1 MDLQLKNKSVLIT
14 GSSKGIG
21 FALAKILAGEG
32 CNVGIC
38 ARNADEVNAA
48 VVAIQAM
55 GVKAHGEV
63 VDVTDSASLESWVG
77 NCADALGGV
86 DGFVANVSAGGADS
100 EESGWRSNFEA
111 DVLAS
116 WKAVNAAKPYLEKSD
131 SGSIVSIGS
140 TASLEAFAGAV
151 PYGAMK
157 AALLNYFGNLAQDL
171 APMGIRVNTVSPG
184 PIFIE
189 GGAWDQIKT
198 AMPEIYEST
207 VAMIPAGR
215 MGSAEEVCGQVALL
229 LSPLSA
235 YTSGTNVVID
245 GGFTKRI
252 QF

>member
-21 FALAKILAGEG
+21 FALAKMLAGEG

-38 ARNADEVNAA
+38 ARNADEVSAA
-48 VVAIQAM
+48 VAAIQAM

-86 DGFVANVSAGGADS
+86 DGFVANVSAGGADA

-184 PIFIE
+184 PIFID

-215 MGSAEEVCGQVALL
+215 MGSAEEVCVQVALL
-229 LSPLSA
+229 LSPLSG

>member
-21 FALAKILAGEG
+21 FALAKTLAAEG

-38 ARNADEVNAA
+38 ARNADEVSAA
-48 VVAIQAM
+48 VAAIQAM

-86 DGFVANVSAGGADS
+86 DGFVANVSAGGADA

>member
-21 FALAKILAGEG
+21 FALAKTLAAEG

-48 VVAIQAM
+48 VDTIKAM

-63 VDVTDSASLESWVG
+63 VDVTDSASLEAWVG

-86 DGFVANVSAGGADS
+86 DGFVANVSAGGADA

-116 WKAVNAAKPYLEKSD
+116 WKAVNAAKPHLEKSD
-131 SGSIVSIGS
+131 YGSIVSIGS

-184 PIFIE
+184 PIFID
-189 GGAWDQIKT
+189 GGAWDQIKA

-215 MGSAEEVCGQVALL
+215 MGTAEEVCVQVALL

-245 GGFTKRI
+245 GGFTKRV

>member
-48 VVAIQAM
+48 VAAIQAM

>member
-21 FALAKILAGEG
+21 FALAKTLAAEG

-38 ARNADEVNAA
+38 ARNADEVSAA
-48 VVAIQAM
+48 VAAIQAM

-86 DGFVANVSAGGADS
+86 DGFVANVSAGGADA

-184 PIFIE
+184 PIFID

-215 MGSAEEVCGQVALL
+215 MGSAEEVCVQVALL
-229 LSPLSA
+229 LSPLSG

>member
-21 FALAKILAGEG
+21 FALAKTLAAEG

-48 VVAIQAM
+48 VDTIKAM

-63 VDVTDSASLESWVG
+63 VDVTDSASLEAWVG

-86 DGFVANVSAGGADS
+86 DGFVANVSAGGADA

-116 WKAVNAAKPYLEKSD
+116 WKAVNAAKPHLEKSD
-131 SGSIVSIGS
+131 CGSIVSIGS

-184 PIFIE
+184 PIFID
-189 GGAWDQIKT
+189 GGAWDQIKA

-215 MGSAEEVCGQVALL
+215 MGTAEEVCAQVALL

-245 GGFTKRI
+245 GGFTKRV

>member
-21 FALAKILAGEG
+21 FALAKMLAGEG

-38 ARNADEVNAA
+38 ARNADEVSAA
-48 VVAIQAM
+48 VAAIQAM

-86 DGFVANVSAGGADS
+86 DGFVANVSAGGADA

-229 LSPLSA
+229 LSPLSG

>member
-48 VVAIQAM
+48 VAAIQAM

-86 DGFVANVSAGGADS
+86 DGFVANVSAGGADA

>member
-1 MDLQLKNKSVLIT
+1 MDLQLKNKTVLIT

-21 FALAKILAGEG
+21 FVMAKTLAAEG

-38 ARNADEVNAA
+38 ARNADEVKAA
-48 VVAIQAM
+48 VEAVQAL

-63 VDVTDSASLESWVG
+63 VDVTDSLSLENWIKA
-77 NCADALGGV
+77 CADALGGV
-86 DGFVANVSAGGADS
+86 DGFVANVSAGGADNG
-100 EESGWRSNFEA
+100 ESGWRGNFEA

-116 WKAVNAAKPYLEKSD
+116 WKAVNAVKPYLEASD
-131 SGSIVSIGS
+131 CGAIVSIGS

-157 AALLNYFGNLAQDL
+157 AALLNYFGNLAQEL
-171 APMGIRVNTVSPG
+171 APVGIRVNSVSPG
-184 PIFIE
+184 PIYFA
-189 GGAWDQIKT
+189 GGAWEEIRG

-207 VAMIPAGR
+207 VANIPAGR
-215 MGSAEEVCGQVALL
+215 MGSPAEVCAQVALL
-229 LSPLSA
+229 LSPLAA
-235 YTSGTNVVID
+235 YTTGTNVVVD

>member
-1 MDLQLKNKSVLIT
+1 MDFQLKNKTVLIT

-21 FALAKILAGEG
+21 FALAKTLAAEG
-32 CNVGIC
+32 CDVGIC
-38 ARNADEVNAA
+38 ARNADEVAAA
-48 VVAIQAM
+48 VAAIQAM

-63 VDVTDSASLESWVG
+63 VDVTDSASLEAWIKA
-77 NCADALGGV
+77 CAEALGGV
-86 DGFVANVSAGGADS
+86 DGFVANVSAGGADN

-116 WKAVNAAKPYLEKSD
+116 WKAVNAVKPYLEASD
-131 SGSIVSIGS
+131 CGAIVSIGS

-157 AALLNYFGNLAQDL
+157 AALLNYFGNLAQEL
-171 APMGIRVNTVSPG
+171 APAGIRVNSVSPG
-184 PIFIE
+184 PIYFK
-189 GGAWDQIKT
+189 GGAWEDIRA
-198 AMPEIYEST
+198 AMPEIYDGT
-207 VAMIPAGR
+207 VANIPAGR
-215 MGSAEEVCGQVALL
+215 MGSPEEVCVQVALL
-229 LSPLSA
+229 LSPLSG

>member
-1 MDLQLKNKSVLIT
+1 MDLQLKDKTVLIT

-21 FALAKILAGEG
+21 FAMAKTLAAEG

-38 ARNADEVNAA
+38 ARNQDEVNAA
-48 VVAIQAM
+48 VETIRGM
-55 GVKAHGEV
+55 GVKAHGQV
-63 VDVTDSASLESWVG
+63 VDVTDSASLESWIAA
-77 NCADALGGV
+77 CADSLGGI
-86 DGFVANVSAGGADS
+86 DGFVANVSAGGADA

-116 WKAVNAAKPYLEKSD
+116 WKAVNAVKPYLEKS
-131 SGSIVSIGS
+131 SCGSIVSIGS
-140 TASLEAFAGAV
+140 TAALEAFAGAV

-171 APMGIRVNTVSPG
+171 APLGIRVNSVSPG

-189 GGAWDQIKT
+189 GGAWDQIKQ

-207 VAMIPAGR
+207 VAAIPAGR
-215 MGSAEEVCGQVALL
+215 MGTGEEVCVQVALL

-235 YTSGTNVVID
+235 YTTGTNVVVD

-252 QF
+252 QY

>member
-21 FALAKILAGEG
+21 FALAKMLAAEG
-32 CNVGIC
+32 CNIGIC
-38 ARNADEVNAA
+38 ARNGDQVNAA
-48 VVAIQAM
+48 VAAIEAM

-63 VDVTDSASLESWVG
+63 VDVTDSASLESWVSS
-77 NCADALGGV
+77 CANALGGV
-86 DGFVANVSAGGADS
+86 DGFVANVSAGGADAA
-100 EESGWRSNFEA
+100 ESGWRSNFEA

-116 WKAVNAAKPYLEKSD
+116 WKAVNAAKPFLEKSD

-215 MGSAEEVCGQVALL
+215 MGSAEEVCVQVALL

-245 GGFTKRI
+245 GGFTKRV

>member
-1 MDLQLKNKSVLIT
+1 MDLQLKDKTVLIT

-21 FALAKILAGEG
+21 FAMAKTLAAEG

-38 ARNADEVNAA
+38 ARTQVEVNAA
-48 VVAIQAM
+48 VETIRGM
-55 GVKAHGEV
+55 GVKAHGQV
-63 VDVTDSASLESWVG
+63 VDVTDSASLESWIAA
-77 NCADALGGV
+77 CADSLGGI
-86 DGFVANVSAGGADS
+86 DGFVANVSAGGADA

-116 WKAVNAAKPYLEKSD
+116 WKAVNAVKPYLEKS
-131 SGSIVSIGS
+131 SCGSIVSIGS
-140 TASLEAFAGAV
+140 TAALEAFAGAV

-171 APMGIRVNTVSPG
+171 APLGIRVNSVSPG

-189 GGAWDQIKT
+189 GGAWDQIKQ

-207 VAMIPAGR
+207 VAAIPAGR
-215 MGSAEEVCGQVALL
+215 MGTGEEVCVQVALL

-235 YTSGTNVVID
+235 YTTGTNVVVD

-252 QF
+252 QY